1 MKTIKNLIIK
11 ALEIYSFG
19 LFTLFLIV
27 LGGLLLFEVIMPL
40 FYQFLLLIFKRNKNI
55 TYIK

>member
-27 LGGLLLFEVIMPL
+27 LGGLLLFEVILPL
-40 FYQFLLLIFKRNKNI
+40 FYQFLLLIFKL
-55 TYIK
+55 